1 MPITGSL
8 AFNELLL
15 RPRKVSQGLASTVAL
30 ATIPRRPCPVTPTD
44 DQLEE
49 IAGYEMGVFTAQV
62 FDWSADRLDRGGALG
77 GARQQRPRAQ

>member
-30 ATIPRRPCPVTPTD
+30 ATILPPPLP
-44 DQLEE
+44 
-49 IAGYEMGVFTAQV
+49 AQV

-77 GARQQRPRAQ
+77 AARQQRPRAQ